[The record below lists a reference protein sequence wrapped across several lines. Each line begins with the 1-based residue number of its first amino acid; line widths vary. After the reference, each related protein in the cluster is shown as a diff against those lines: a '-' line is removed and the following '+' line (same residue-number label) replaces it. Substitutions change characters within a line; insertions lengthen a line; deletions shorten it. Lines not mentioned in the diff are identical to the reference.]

1 MAVNNSHTS
10 TASITGMEPAGPDD
24 RYCRHCGEI
33 ALAYDP
39 TAGKP
44 RCRACNQLR

>member
-1 MAVNNSHTS
+1 MAVNDSHT
-10 TASITGMEPAGPDD
+10 TEPIAGMEPGGLDD

-33 ALAYDP
+33 ALAYDL

-44 RCRACNQLR
+44 RCRACNELR